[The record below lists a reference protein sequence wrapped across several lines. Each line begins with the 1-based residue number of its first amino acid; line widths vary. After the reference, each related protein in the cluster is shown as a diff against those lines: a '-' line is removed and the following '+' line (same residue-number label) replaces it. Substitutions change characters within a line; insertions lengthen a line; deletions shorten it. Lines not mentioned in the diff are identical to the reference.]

1 MDSKAVSKEIREKVW
16 PLLKDQGFRRFT
28 TRSAWRYE
36 DHKIDVVNFQS
47 FNSYLAGALGVTSF
61 SFTVNLG
68 SFLTYVPPQ
77 WPLKSKDGHFMPHE
91 AECHFRGSLSPTN
104 HTSEPGIWV
113 AKLDQAKHVPE
124 GVWSVDERGLNL
136 DHCIRDVAGQL
147 PLAAS
152 WFSRLS
158 DKSEV
163 LRILLEDEEKMQ
175 RLWGFGR
182 NPSPLRAYLTGY
194 VARDLQYDQLARQ
207 KLAEAVSSRCFDD
220 LFGNVEQAICR
231 VA

>member
-16 PLLKDQGFRRFT
+16 PLLKDQGFSRFT

-47 FNSYLAGALGVTSF
+47 FNSYLASGLGVTSF
-61 SFTVNLG
+61 SFAVNLG

-91 AECHFRGSLSPTN
+91 AECHFRGRLSPTN
-104 HTSEPGIWV
+104 RRSEPAKWL
-113 AKLDQAKHVPE
+113 AKLVQEKKVPE
-124 GVWSVDERGLNL
+124 GVWSVDKRGLNL
-136 DHCIRDVAGQL
+136 DHCIQDVVGQL

-163 LRILLEDEEKMQ
+163 LRILLEDDQDMR

-182 NPSPLRAYLTGY
+182 NPSPIRAYLTGY
-194 VARDLQYDQLARQ
+194 VAQALQNDQLARQ
-207 KLAEAVSSRCFDD
+207 KLAEAVLSGCFDD
-220 LFGNVEQAICR
+220 LFCNVEQAISR